1 MTSDS
6 QSNANESDNRIR
18 FKTFAERRTDK
29 AIKAINSIGHLH
41 NNDYYEWTDKDVNKI
56 FNAINAA
63 IKESRSK
70 FDSTNSKQ
78 KSGFKL

>member
-6 QSNANESDNRIR
+6 QSNANDSDNRIR

-41 NNDYYEWTDKDVNKI
+41 NNDYYEWTDKDVNKMRSNHVSASMRSTLLPFA
-56 FNAINAA
+56 FNTRP
-63 IKESRSK
+63 E
-70 FDSTNSKQ
+70 
-78 KSGFKL
+78 L